1 MRYALLNVSEKTYHT
16 VKYSVKTL
24 ASISDCIIFLYLGKV
39 VFSSNVKLEFHPP
52 GFILWTLALCLIVR
66 FAVVF
71 LLSAIINRAVALSL

>member
-16 VKYSVKTL
+16 VKHSVKTL

-39 VFSSNVKLEFHPP
+39 VFSSEVQLEFHP
-52 GFILWTLALCLIVR
+52 GFIIWTLALCLIVR